1 MRIAKRLPSSGI
13 CQMIEFR
20 KSGMS
25 KIATLTSQNRDTDIS
40 LIGLRRPLDAVEVS
54 ER

>member
-1 MRIAKRLPSSGI
+1 MRIAKRVPSSGI

-25 KIATLTSQNRDTDIS
+25 TIATLTSQNRDTDVS
-40 LIGLRRPLDAVEVS
+40 LISLRRPLDGQIAN
-54 ER
+54 